1 MLHLFNQT
9 NSADQVR
16 AEHHVGAVEASA
28 AAVEQ
33 VAGQVSAAVVE
44 VEELAGQLQ
53 VEVLVLEV
61 LELGQVPPESD

>member
-1 MLHLFNQT
+1 
-9 NSADQVR
+9 
-16 AEHHVGAVEASA
+16 
-28 AAVEQ
+28 

-61 LELGQVPPESD
+61 LGQVPPESD